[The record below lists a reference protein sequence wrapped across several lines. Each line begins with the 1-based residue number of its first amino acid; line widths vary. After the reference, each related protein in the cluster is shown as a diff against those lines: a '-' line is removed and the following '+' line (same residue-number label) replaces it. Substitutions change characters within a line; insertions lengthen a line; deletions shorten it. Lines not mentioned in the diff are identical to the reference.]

1 MLFPVHNEPATFLL
15 KSSENS
21 SKIKLSFKRGKNPTA
36 VYTHKTVLNFLFF
49 YVCVMVQGV
58 QELAAKADR
67 LSLIPRTDMK
77 RETVSRKLFSAL
89 Q

>member
-1 MLFPVHNEPATFLL
+1 
-15 KSSENS
+15 
-21 SKIKLSFKRGKNPTA
+21 
-36 VYTHKTVLNFLFF
+36 
-49 YVCVMVQGV
+49 MVQGV